1 MKKLLF
7 LAVAICMMSVAAFAQ
22 KTDYSGTWA
31 LDVAKSKLDARS
43 RIESVTMTVTQTDK
57 DVKVATETKRTPM
70 PEAQDGGPARRG
82 GFGPADTSF
91 VSTLDGKETTTEV
104 EGRGGKM
111 PVKLMAKMDAG
122 KLNLSSSRTFSSPMG
137 EVTATT
143 KETWALSD
151 GGKTL
156 TIVREST
163 SPRGTDTTTMVFVK
177 K

>member
-1 MKKLLF
+1 MKKILF
-7 LAVAICMMSVAAFAQ
+7 LAIALCMMSVAAFAQ
-22 KTDYSGTWA
+22 KTDYSGTWT
-31 LDVAKSKLDARS
+31 LDVAKSKLNERARV
-43 RIESVTMTVTQTDK
+43 ESMTLTVTQTEK
-57 DVKVATETKRTPM
+57 DIKVESATKRTPM

-82 GFGPADTSF
+82 GFGPGDTTF
-91 VSTLDGKETTTEV
+91 VYTLDGKETTTEV
-104 EGRGGKM
+104 EGRMGKT
-111 PVKLMAKMDAG
+111 PVRLTAKIDGG
-122 KLNLSSSRTFSSPMG
+122 KLNLSSSRTFSGPMG

-151 GGKTL
+151 DGKTL